1 MAERL
6 IEAGESSNDE
16 MSTNKIVGDKVKT
29 DYLDRTEKFTVY
41 QMKCFA
47 DKKTPT
53 EHETLEAMTF
63 VTSSLCDYNSWS
75 LNNMKQNG
83 CARSKLTIPSL
94 KRDAD
99 YPYNLCDHRI
109 LRKSDSHVV
118 NNETYRHDLCPLGC
132 KAKHLLSACRKYQG
146 SIRFVPVNH
155 NFNPQ
160 VIPYANPYKK
170 PVTTAFREQVTFRG
184 LVTEDQGQYS

>member
-83 CARSKLTIPSL
+83 CAVRNAKEVPCHNYSQNYTIAQNAIVLGDMYLQS
-94 KRDAD
+94 
-99 YPYNLCDHRI
+99 
-109 LRKSDSHVV
+109 
-118 NNETYRHDLCPLGC
+118 PLFQC
-132 KAKHLLSACRKYQG
+132 A
-146 SIRFVPVNH
+146 
-155 NFNPQ
+155 
-160 VIPYANPYKK
+160 
-170 PVTTAFREQVTFRG
+170 E
-184 LVTEDQGQYS
+184 